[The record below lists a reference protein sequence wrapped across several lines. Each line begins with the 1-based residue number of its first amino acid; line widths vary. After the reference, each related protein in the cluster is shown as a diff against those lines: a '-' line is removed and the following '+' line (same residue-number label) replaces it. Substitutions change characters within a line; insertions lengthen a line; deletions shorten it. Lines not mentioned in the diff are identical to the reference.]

1 MKKEKNKKKAK
12 SVECTAFNK
21 KQMNELN
28 KIYQEFVFGT
38 KPKDKNK

>member
-1 MKKEKNKKKAK
+1 MEKEKNKKKAK
-12 SVECTAFNK
+12 SVKLTAFNK

-28 KIYQEFVFGT
+28 KIYQEFVLGI